1 MLQRIYA
8 YSCMY
13 LFKLVFSSSLNKF
26 PEVKMLYHILVLF
39 LIFWGNWILYSIVPA
54 PVYIPSMQGFPF
66 LHILTKIVIIFDCLI
81 VVILTGMRWFL
92 VMVLLC
98 ISLMTGD
105 AVHLFMCL
113 LIICISS
120 FENDLFRSSAHFL
133 IRLFSFLY

>member
-39 LIFWGNWILYSIVPA
+39 LIFWGNWILYSIVAA

-66 LHILTKIVIIFDCLI
+66 LHILTKTCHYFWLFDSSHSDRYEVISRYGFTLHFPDDRWCCASFHVPIDHLYIFFWKWSIQIPCP
-81 VVILTGMRWFL
+81 F
-92 VMVLLC
+92 
-98 ISLMTGD
+98 
-105 AVHLFMCL
+105 F
-113 LIICISS
+113 
-120 FENDLFRSSAHFL
+120 N
-133 IRLFSFLY
+133 